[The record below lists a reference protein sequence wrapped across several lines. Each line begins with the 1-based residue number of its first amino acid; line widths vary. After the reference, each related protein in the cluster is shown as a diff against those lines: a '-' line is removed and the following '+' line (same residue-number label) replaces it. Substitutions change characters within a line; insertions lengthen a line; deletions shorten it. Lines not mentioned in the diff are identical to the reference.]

1 MLTNIDKNI
10 DKIYTNIIKEYKIF
24 LIKFLKYLLENN
36 EFDLYKKSINIII
49 PIAFLI
55 EDNIQLK
62 TLLFCIFIDSKN
74 ENMIVQYLFLT
85 EGENHN
91 FTNNQFKKLKL
102 IIKNY
107 NKKYI
112 DFLYIEKV
120 FSSRSKKFHNLIKK
134 IDNFVLL
141 SFLED
146 LFKTFNFWGQT
157 DEKRRKS
164 FNIN

>member
-10 DKIYTNIIKEYKIF
+10 DKIYNNIIKEYKIF

-36 EFDLYKKSINIII
+36 EFNLYKKSINLII
-49 PIAFLI
+49 PIMFLI
-55 EDNIQLK
+55 EDNVQLK

-74 ENMIVQYLFLT
+74 KNTIVQYLFLIG
-85 EGENHN
+85 GENHN

-120 FSSRSKKFHNLIKK
+120 FSSRSKKFHNLLKK
-134 IDNFVLL
+134 VNRFVLL
-141 SFLED
+141 PFLED

-157 DEKRRKS
+157 DEKKKKK
-164 FNIN
+164 F

>member
-10 DKIYTNIIKEYKIF
+10 NKIYNNIIKEYKIF

-36 EFDLYKKSINIII
+36 EFNLYKKSINLVI
-49 PIAFLI
+49 PIMFLI
-55 EDNIQLK
+55 EDKIQLK

-74 ENMIVQYLFLT
+74 ENTIAQYLFLI
-85 EGENHN
+85 GAKNHN
-91 FTNNQFKKLKL
+91 FNNNQFEELK
-102 IIKNY
+102 IILENY

-112 DFLYIEKV
+112 DIFCTEKV

-134 IDNFVLL
+134 VDGFVLL

-146 LFKTFNFWGQT
+146 LFKTFNF
-157 DEKRRKS
+157 
-164 FNIN
+164 

>member
-10 DKIYTNIIKEYKIF
+10 DKIYNNIIREYKIF
-24 LIKFLKYLLENN
+24 LIQFLKFLLENN

-49 PIAFLI
+49 PIMFLI
-55 EDNIQLK
+55 EDNVQLK

-74 ENMIVQYLFLT
+74 KNTIVQYLFLIG
-85 EGENHN
+85 GENHN

-112 DFLYIEKV
+112 DIFCTEKV

-134 IDNFVLL
+134 VDNFVLL

-157 DEKRRKS
+157 DEKKKKK
-164 FNIN
+164 F

>member
-146 LFKTFNFWGQT
+146 LFKTFNF
-157 DEKRRKS
+157 
-164 FNIN
+164 